1 MDASVRVHVVLGKRQ
16 LGAHDAFGGIGQL
29 DIVKQELVNGTARLA
44 ALPELLDMSEDLG
57 VVGCV
62 AGHGW
67 YGRGRCDAWKCEDQ
81 NDGAVENSDATR
93 GGVGDTIQRP
103 PCDQQAA
110 AVKRPVRQCQRPG
123 TPHSQSVAPDHAS
136 LQATTFSNIAD
147 PNVRLHTTTM
157 SDPIAPPPSPPPS
170 ALDHEH
176 DSLGDSTA
184 VTPEAPKA
192 EAGAPPFELKALTD
206 RTLHFLATASN
217 ETLGACLA
225 GLGAG
230 TYLILG
236 RVGLV
241 LIGVVGGVVLHA
253 TWEGHHG
260 DSKET
265 QGKSAD
271 ARKRELAVD
280 IAQRVLDWRNDKT
293 PDKGKSGDDGYD
305 FNVQLYSGKTLD
317 YSDFKPE
324 TAAALTELTDAVIRD
339 YVKYV
344 LRAVPRYCS
353 NTTQVVVLT
362 PTAFR
367 RHFPELVPPDS
378 DRLRAFHICT
388 PLPKATSRQF
398 P

>member
-1 MDASVRVHVVLGKRQ
+1 M
-16 LGAHDAFGGIGQL
+16 
-29 DIVKQELVNGTARLA
+29 
-44 ALPELLDMSEDLG
+44 
-57 VVGCV
+57 
-62 AGHGW
+62 
-67 YGRGRCDAWKCEDQ
+67 
-81 NDGAVENSDATR
+81 SDA
-93 GGVGDTIQRP
+93 IP
-103 PCDQQAA
+103 
-110 AVKRPVRQCQRPG
+110 
-123 TPHSQSVAPDHAS
+123 
-136 LQATTFSNIAD
+136 
-147 PNVRLHTTTM
+147 
-157 SDPIAPPPSPPPS
+157 PPPSSPPTS
-170 ALDHEH
+170 ALDHHH

-184 VTPEAPKA
+184 VTPDTTKTEASALPVD
-192 EAGAPPFELKALTD
+192 LKALTD

-253 TWEGHHG
+253 TWEGHNG
-260 DSKET
+260 DTKET

-280 IAQRVLDWRNDKT
+280 IAQRVLDWRKDKT
-293 PDKGKSGDDGYD
+293 PAEGKPEDDSYD

-344 LRAVPRYCS
+344 LRAVSRYCS
-353 NTTQVVVLT
+353 NTTQVVVFT

-367 RHFPELVPPDS
+367 RNLPELVPPDY
-378 DRLRAFHICT
+378 DGFHAFHICT
-388 PLPKATSRQF
+388 PLPKATSRQL